1 MDVIYDAFDAT
12 MCQKKTQSRNHH
24 QRSWSR
30 IDGQESTASDEVPG

>member
-24 QRSWSR
+24 QRSR